1 MTDGDVKKERAGI
14 EHAIHG
20 FPPEMKGVTIMS
32 KHGDENGVEKSD
44 PEGTSKGVKIID
56 PRHGDVG

>member
-1 MTDGDVKKERAGI
+1 MTDGDVKKEREGI

-20 FPPEMKGVTIMS
+20 FPPGMKGVTIMS
-32 KHGDENGVEKSD
+32 KHGDETGVEQPKT
-44 PEGTSKGVKIID
+44 EAGKGVKIID